1 MIRLMIVDD
10 QVILKES
17 LKLIFSQDKDFNVVG
32 TAENG
37 RDALEKVAL
46 YKPEV
51 ILMDINMPQM
61 NGVMATQKI
70 KTAHPDIKVIMLTT
84 FLEEEYIVDAM
95 RYGASGYVLKDALPE
110 EIKRA
115 IHIAFEGGTYMNPN
129 AATKLVDRF
138 AKAMTSEVYSDSDG
152 LKGLT
157 EREKEILKCV
167 AEGLSNAEIGQSLFL
182 TEGTVKNHISKILIK
197 LNLRD
202 RTQLAIYAIRSGL

>member
-17 LKLIFSQDKDFNVVG
+17 LKLIFSQDADFNVVG

-37 RDALEKVAL
+37 RDALEKVTL
-46 YKPEV
+46 YHPEV

-61 NGVMATQKI
+61 NGVVATQRI
-70 KTAHPDIKVIMLTT
+70 KAAYPDIKVIMLTT
-84 FLEEEYIVDAM
+84 FLEEAYIVDAM
-95 RYGASGYVLKDALPE
+95 RYGASGYVLKDALPD
-110 EIKRA
+110 EIKKA
-115 IHIAFEGGTYMNPN
+115 IHIAFAGGTYMNPN

-138 AKAMTSEVYSDSDG
+138 AKAMTKETQTDGDG
-152 LKGLT
+152 LKELT

-167 AEGLSNAEIGQSLFL
+167 AEGLSNAEIGHSLFL